1 MFDDTKKEGGGLL
14 TKQTIESPKHVN
26 VTYPIIGENLV
37 APACSSSGLQ
47 IIIFSPYIRQTN

>member
-1 MFDDTKKEGGGLL
+1 MVNEGGGGLL

-37 APACSSSGLQ
+37 APAWSSSGLQ